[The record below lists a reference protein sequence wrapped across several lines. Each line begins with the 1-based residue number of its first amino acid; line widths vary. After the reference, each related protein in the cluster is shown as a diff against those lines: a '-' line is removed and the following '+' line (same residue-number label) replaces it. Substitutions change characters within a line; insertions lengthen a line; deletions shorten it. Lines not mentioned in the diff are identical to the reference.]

1 MNESPRIF
9 EYLVFGSVRSRTLK
23 LGHHKMFPLLSLPV
37 PVIEDTIKLLCPHCY
52 PTTRENRWTCHCALG
67 CHGHDCVWEPEK
79 RAALASLCQTNKL
92 LNFIATP
99 FLYHSPTHRSNGHCR
114 LRTVYGSRRDLARH
128 VRTVHL
134 AGPGGHFES
143 QFPDESELFKNAR
156 AHVGVDPDPDASE
169 HGDKVRFFMGLLLAT
184 CTGIRELCIPAAYYD
199 HYDQPLAPF
208 FCPGSLPRLETL
220 GVIYDDEGGFDTD
233 HLPDLFSAATNLRTF
248 RAWGLS
254 GVTPGLNL
262 GSLRELRL
270 FKSVVQAE
278 DLSLLLER
286 CRQLERFTYFT
297 GDPIITDE
305 GPPSPREIQDVIL
318 DKVPQLTDLEL
329 TTWENL
335 WFDDLTDDDV
345 LRDLKGLEQLR
356 EVRLDPDFL
365 IPTANDPERREW
377 VIWADRFQAPVLS
390 RPCVRP
396 EVLVDML
403 PVSIKKLQIGVP
415 DTGGSTDVLP
425 LVPAI
430 RKLGQVCKKKFPNL
444 VAVAFSGLG
453 DDEEQVRK
461 LFEERGVT
469 FLISKDSD
477 LA

>member
-1 MNESPRIF
+1 
-9 EYLVFGSVRSRTLK
+9 
-23 LGHHKMFPLLSLPV
+23 MFPLLNLPT
-37 PVIEDTIKLLCPHCY
+37 PVIEDIIKFLCPHCY
-52 PTTRENRWTCHCALG
+52 TTARENRWTCHCAY

-99 FLYHSPTHRSNGHCR
+99 FLYHSPTHRSNAHCL

-128 VRTVHL
+128 VKTVHL
-134 AGPGGHFES
+134 AGPEGYFDS
-143 QFPDESELFKNAR
+143 QFPDEIELFKNAR
-156 AHVGVDPDPDASE
+156 AHIGVDPDPDASE
-169 HGDKVRFFMGLLLAT
+169 HGDQIPFFLGLLLAT
-184 CTGIRELCIPAAYYD
+184 CTGIEELCIPAYFD
-199 HYDQPLAPF
+199 EPLAPYSG
-208 FCPGSLPRLETL
+208 PGSLSRLETL
-220 GVIYDDEGGFDTD
+220 GVVYQEEGGFDTD
-233 HLPDLFSAATNLRTF
+233 HLRDVFSAATNLRTF

-254 GVTPGLNL
+254 RVTPGSNL

-286 CRQLERFTYFT
+286 CPQLERFTYFT

-305 GPPSPREIQDVIL
+305 GPPSPREIQDIIL
-318 DKVPQLTDLEL
+318 QKVPQLTDLEL

-345 LRDLKGLEQLR
+345 LRDLKGLERLR

-377 VIWADRFQAPVLS
+377 VVWADRSQAPVLS
-390 RPCVRP
+390 RPCVEP
-396 EVLVDML
+396 EVLVNLL
-403 PVSIKKLQIGVP
+403 PVSIRKLQIGMP
-415 DTGGSTDVLP
+415 DTEGSTNVLP

-430 RKLGQVCKKKFPNL
+430 RKLGQVCKETFPKL
-444 VAVAFSGLG
+444 VAVEFSGLG

-469 FLISKDSD
+469 FLVSKASD
-477 LA
+477 HV